1 MDGPDHFTRNTPH
14 TLLGSSTAKHQC
26 LQARGWVVLTVPFH
40 EWNAITAQF
49 EAQHPQQQA
58 SAPEPD
64 AEAAGADLCGPKFI
78 QAAIAAARSVGVPA
92 ERALQLAAARA
103 DYLRAALDT
112 AVQRSHYP
120 RIV

>member
-26 LQARGWVVLTVPFH
+26 LQARGWVVLSVPFH

-49 EAQHPQQQA
+49 VAQHPQHQA
-58 SAPEPD
+58 SAPEQN
-64 AEAAGADLCGPKFI
+64 AEAAVADQGGPKVI

-92 ERALQLAAARA
+92 EHALQLAAARA

-112 AVQRSHYP
+112 AVKCSLYP